1 MNNYVPEP
9 NYVLG
14 TTYRE
19 ASDYIRK
26 HDLDA
31 RPRILDW
38 DVRGQVHGTVW
49 ILPSVPRDHQK
60 VAWVESNNAKLV
72 RSEVIFVASFEREF
86 TLTCEDG
93 WHIVADSVG
102 VVAQFISHRHAE
114 SFLRLMRESE

>member
-60 VAWVESNNAKLV
+60 VAWVESNSAKLV
-72 RSEVIFVASFEREF
+72 RSEVIFVASEYQI
-86 TLTCEDG
+86 TKTDG
-93 WHIVADSVG
+93 WHTVTDSTGPVAK
-102 VVAQFISHRHAE
+102 FISHRHAE
-114 SFLRLMRESE
+114 SFLRLMRESG